1 MGKGKRK
8 RFYQEKASEII
19 DLTNDKPDQPT
30 SKKFKTNGHNP
41 SFETAQPRPSESYR
55 ASTSADH
62 LRWIQMGWKPG
73 AKSPGAAPTP
83 SSLPAP
89 VSVISP
95 SVPAPVSSTSA
106 PVPVNSQSVPTPVS
120 SPSVPAPISST
131 SSPAPAPAP
140 APIKSHDF
148 SFPSSEVFSHPS
160 SQFRQKFRPDPA
172 EFRAVAASL
181 CVKLEE
187 KEAVRAAGNWHRLT
201 VDIVRLFNNSQ
212 QERRMLDKKIDLWT
226 ELYKSL
232 HQELECGLAV
242 SGSTFNGF
250 GGCRADL
257 DMCLYPHGPA
267 ISDKYWL
274 NMVRKLMRR
283 KCRNFIRGDIELIN
297 AKVPILKF
305 HDTFGGLEVDMSVN
319 NPTR

>member
-8 RFYQEKASEII
+8 RFYQEKSLEII

-73 AKSPGAAPTP
+73 AKSLGAAPTP

-95 SVPAPVSSTSA
+95 SVPAPVSS
-106 PVPVNSQSVPTPVS
+106 P
-120 SPSVPAPISST
+120 
-131 SSPAPAPAP
+131 SSPAPV
-140 APIKSHDF
+140 KSSDF

-201 VDIVRLFNNSQ
+201 MDIVRLFNNSQ

-226 ELYKSL
+226 ELYESL

>member
-55 ASTSADH
+55 ASTSADQ

-73 AKSPGAAPTP
+73 AKSLGAAPTP

-95 SVPAPVSSTSA
+95 SVPAPVSSSSA
-106 PVPVNSQSVPTPVS
+106 S
-120 SPSVPAPISST
+120 APISST
-131 SSPAPAPAP
+131 SSPASV
-140 APIKSHDF
+140 KSLDF

-201 VDIVRLFNNSQ
+201 MDIVRLFNNSQ

-226 ELYKSL
+226 ELYESL

-274 NMVRKLMRR
+274 NMVRKLMRK

>member
-8 RFYQEKASEII
+8 RFYQEKSLEII

-41 SFETAQPRPSESYR
+41 SFETAQPRPSESDR

-73 AKSPGAAPTP
+73 AKSLGAAPTP

-95 SVPAPVSSTSA
+95 SVPAPVSS
-106 PVPVNSQSVPTPVS
+106 P
-120 SPSVPAPISST
+120 
-131 SSPAPAPAP
+131 SSPAPV
-140 APIKSHDF
+140 KSSDF

-201 VDIVRLFNNSQ
+201 MDIVRLFNNSQ

>member
-1 MGKGKRK
+1 M
-8 RFYQEKASEII
+8 
-19 DLTNDKPDQPT
+19 
-30 SKKFKTNGHNP
+30 
-41 SFETAQPRPSESYR
+41 
-55 ASTSADH
+55 
-62 LRWIQMGWKPG
+62 
-73 AKSPGAAPTP
+73 
-83 SSLPAP
+83 
-89 VSVISP
+89 
-95 SVPAPVSSTSA
+95 
-106 PVPVNSQSVPTPVS
+106 
-120 SPSVPAPISST
+120 
-131 SSPAPAPAP
+131 
-140 APIKSHDF
+140 
-148 SFPSSEVFSHPS
+148 
-160 SQFRQKFRPDPA
+160 
-172 EFRAVAASL
+172 AASL

-226 ELYKSL
+226 ELYESL

>member
-95 SVPAPVSSTSA
+95 SVPAPVSSS
-106 PVPVNSQSVPTPVS
+106 
-120 SPSVPAPISST
+120 
-131 SSPAPAPAP
+131 SSPAPV
-140 APIKSHDF
+140 KSSDF

>member
-8 RFYQEKASEII
+8 RFYQEKALEII

-55 ASTSADH
+55 ASTSADQ

-89 VSVISP
+89 VSVIST
-95 SVPAPVSSTSA
+95 SAPAPVSSTS
-106 PVPVNSQSVPTPVS
+106 
-120 SPSVPAPISST
+120 
-131 SSPAPAPAP
+131 SPAPV
-140 APIKSHDF
+140 KSLDF

>member
-73 AKSPGAAPTP
+73 AKSLGAAPTP

-89 VSVISP
+89 VPVISP
-95 SVPAPVSSTSA
+95 SVPAPIRSPSSPPPA
-106 PVPVNSQSVPTPVS
+106 PVKS
-120 SPSVPAPISST
+120 S
-131 SSPAPAPAP
+131 
-140 APIKSHDF
+140 DF

-201 VDIVRLFNNSQ
+201 MDIVRLFNNSQ

-274 NMVRKLMRR
+274 NMVRKLMRK

>member
-41 SFETAQPRPSESYR
+41 SFETAQPRPSESDR
-55 ASTSADH
+55 ASTSADQ

-73 AKSPGAAPTP
+73 AKSLGAAPTP

-95 SVPAPVSSTSA
+95 SVPAPVSSSSA
-106 PVPVNSQSVPTPVS
+106 S
-120 SPSVPAPISST
+120 APISST
-131 SSPAPAPAP
+131 SSPASV
-140 APIKSHDF
+140 KSLDF

-201 VDIVRLFNNSQ
+201 MDIVRLFNNSQ

-226 ELYKSL
+226 ELYESL

-274 NMVRKLMRR
+274 NMVRKLMRK

>member
-106 PVPVNSQSVPTPVS
+106 PAPVKS
-120 SPSVPAPISST
+120 S
-131 SSPAPAPAP
+131 
-140 APIKSHDF
+140 DF

-201 VDIVRLFNNSQ
+201 MDIVRLFNNSQ

-274 NMVRKLMRR
+274 NMVRKLMRK